1 MSRITWGLFTKTLIL
16 LGLYRPD
23 RSDRSTSAGA
33 KFGCQQLSSSSLV
46 ISTELINN
54 FSIGSHILFN
64 RYRVHIA
71 GLLYAAFWIATS
83 SSYLFSFHLFFI
95 YGAQTQ
101 VINQDETPRLYSLV
115 FGEGVVN
122 DATAV
127 VLFNAIKNLNIGQLK
142 GGVVL
147 KVIADFL
154 YLFATS
160 TILGISVRTRF
171 LPYLNCSLYSVVA

>member
-1 MSRITWGLFTKTLIL
+1 
-16 LGLYRPD
+16 
-23 RSDRSTSAGA
+23 
-33 KFGCQQLSSSSLV
+33 
-46 ISTELINN
+46 
-54 FSIGSHILFN
+54 
-64 RYRVHIA
+64 
-71 GLLYAAFWIATS
+71 
-83 SSYLFSFHLFFI
+83 LFSFFHLFFI

-127 VLFNAIKNLNIGQLK
+127 VLFNAIKNLNISQLK

-171 LPYLNCSLYSVVA
+171 SRIEF

>member
-1 MSRITWGLFTKTLIL
+1 L
-16 LGLYRPD
+16 
-23 RSDRSTSAGA
+23 
-33 KFGCQQLSSSSLV
+33 
-46 ISTELINN
+46 
-54 FSIGSHILFN
+54 
-64 RYRVHIA
+64 
-71 GLLYAAFWIATS
+71 
-83 SSYLFSFHLFFI
+83 
-95 YGAQTQ
+95 Q

-127 VLFNAIKNLNIGQLK
+127 VLFNAIKNLNISQLK

-160 TILGISVRTRF
+160 TILGISIGLSTAYV
-171 LPYLNCSLYSVVA
+171 LKALYLGIQLTER

>member
-1 MSRITWGLFTKTLIL
+1 M
-16 LGLYRPD
+16 
-23 RSDRSTSAGA
+23 
-33 KFGCQQLSSSSLV
+33 
-46 ISTELINN
+46 
-54 FSIGSHILFN
+54 FSF
-64 RYRVHIA
+64 
-71 GLLYAAFWIATS
+71 
-83 SSYLFSFHLFFI
+83 FHLFFI

-127 VLFNAIKNLNIGQLK
+127 VLFNAIKNLNISQLK

-147 KVIADFL
+147 KVISDFL

-160 TILGISVRTRF
+160 TILGISVRTHFSRIEF
-171 LPYLNCSLYSVVA
+171 